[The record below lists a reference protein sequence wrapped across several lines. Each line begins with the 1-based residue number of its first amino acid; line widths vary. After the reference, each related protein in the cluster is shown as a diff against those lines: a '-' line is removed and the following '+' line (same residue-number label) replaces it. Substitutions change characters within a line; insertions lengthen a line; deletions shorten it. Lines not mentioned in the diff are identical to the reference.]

1 MELDHATFEANPRA
15 GGPGHALQPGGVQ
28 PGRYRMRAASQAAA
42 DRSPLG
48 PAPLRAGSGLSLPS
62 FFLGGFECSAQRQP
76 DGRRL
81 DLLASTGHD
90 RLVESDYG
98 QLQRHGISAARDG
111 LRWHVIESTPGDYD
125 WSSALPMLRASR
137 RHGVRV
143 VWDLCHYG
151 WPDGLD
157 IWSSAFVERFARYAA
172 AAARVIADET
182 DAPPCLCLINEISF
196 WAWAGGEVGRFAPAT
211 QGRGDELK
219 RQLVRAAIAG
229 TAAVREAVPDAR
241 FVSAEPTIQVVSGTP
256 DPDGLAA
263 AERHSL
269 TQYEA
274 LDMMCGRHA
283 PELGGR
289 PDVLDVVG
297 VNYYPDNQ
305 WYAGG
310 STIPLGHHAY
320 RPLRELLAAAHARYG
335 RPLLIAETG
344 AEGTA
349 KASWLHY
356 VCGEV
361 RAAQRA
367 EVPVDGICLYP
378 ILDYPGWEND
388 RTCAVGLFSL
398 PGGDGRRTSDLDL
411 AGELDRQ
418 RRDFAAGAVPAG
430 LRTAR
435 AGA

>member
-1 MELDHATFEANPRA
+1 
-15 GGPGHALQPGGVQ
+15 
-28 PGRYRMRAASQAAA
+28 MRAASDTAAEHSA
-42 DRSPLG
+42 LR
-48 PAPLRAGSGLSLPS
+48 PAPLQAGAGLSLPS

-76 DGRRL
+76 TGRRL

-90 RLVESDYG
+90 RLVEGDFR

-111 LRWHVIESTPGDYD
+111 LRWHLIETSPGEYD
-125 WSSALPMLRASR
+125 WSSALPMLRAAR

-157 IWSSAFVERFARYAA
+157 IWSAAFVERLARYAA
-172 AAARVIADET
+172 AAARVVAEESES
-182 DAPPCLCLINEISF
+182 PPIFCVINEISF
-196 WAWAGGEVGRFAPAT
+196 WAWAGGEVGRFAPTA
-211 QGRGDELK
+211 QGRGGELK
-219 RQLVRAAIAG
+219 RQLVRAAIAA
-229 TAAVREAVPDAR
+229 TAAVRAAVPNAR
-241 FVSAEPTIQVVSGTP
+241 FIHAEPAINVVSGPT
-256 DPDGLAA
+256 DPESLAM
-263 AERHSL
+263 AEMHCQS
-269 TQYEA
+269 QYEA
-274 LDMMCGRHA
+274 LDMMCGLQE

-289 PDVLDVVG
+289 ADLLDIVG
-297 VNYYPDNQ
+297 VNFYPDNQ

-310 STIPLGHHAY
+310 SIIPLGHHAY
-320 RPLRELLAAAHARYG
+320 RPLREMLAEAHARYG

-367 EVPVDGICLYP
+367 DVPIEGICLYP

-388 RTCAVGLFSL
+388 RTCSVGLFSM
-398 PGGDGRRTSDLDL
+398 PERDGRRTSDLDL
-411 AGELDRQ
+411 ADELDRQ
-418 RRDFAAGAVPAG
+418 REEFAARAAPGR
-430 LRTAR
+430 LRNAR
-435 AGA
+435 ASA

>member
-1 MELDHATFEANPRA
+1 ME
-15 GGPGHALQPGGVQ
+15 
-28 PGRYRMRAASQAAA
+28 AAEET
-42 DRSPLG
+42 L
-48 PAPLRAGSGLSLPS
+48 PLRSSPVQAGAGLSLPS

-81 DLLASTGHD
+81 DLLASTSHD
-90 RLVESDYG
+90 RLFESDFR

-111 LRWHVIESTPGDYD
+111 LRWHLIESTPGRYD
-125 WSSALPMLRASR
+125 WSSALPMLRAAR

-143 VWDLCHYG
+143 IWDLCHYG

-157 IWSSAFVERFARYAA
+157 IWSGAFVERFARYAA
-172 AAARVIADET
+172 AAARVVAEESDG
-182 DAPPCLCLINEISF
+182 PPLFCVINEISF
-196 WAWAGGEVGRFAPAT
+196 WAWAGGETGRFAPGAL
-211 QGRGDELK
+211 GRGGELK
-219 RQLVRAAIAG
+219 RQLVRATIAA
-229 TAAVREAVPDAR
+229 TAAVRAAVPQAR
-241 FVSAEPTIQVVSGTP
+241 FIHAEPAIHVTSGSA
-256 DPDGLAA
+256 DPEARSA
-263 AERHSL
+263 AEMHCQS
-269 TQYEA
+269 QYEA
-274 LDMMCGRHA
+274 LDMLCGRQA

-289 PDVLDVVG
+289 PDLIDIVG

-320 RPLRELLAAAHARYG
+320 RPLRELLAEAHARYD

-349 KASWLHY
+349 KASWIHY

-367 EVPVDGICLYP
+367 DVPIEGICLYP

-388 RTCAVGLFSL
+388 RPCEVGLFSM
-398 PGGDGRRTSDLDL
+398 PERDGRRATDTDL
-411 AGELDRQ
+411 ADELARQ
-418 RRDFAAGAVPAG
+418 QTAFAASATPD
-430 LRTAR
+430 RCYDAR
-435 AGA
+435 AIA